1 MSLKRKNSDGGSGND
16 DPVVKKEKTE
26 ADNEGFDV
34 NLEIQTI
41 IKDTPSNSPET
52 SILAMLGKG
61 AVYNEATFKQKI
73 EQALARGGNVNM
85 ALIEASKHCQF
96 HLVQP
101 LVDLGADVNF
111 GDEIGMT
118 PLHIAAAN
126 LNAQGIQILLNLGA
140 NRRAKANTS
149 STSTPKMQTPVQIAR
164 DWKRLIKKN
173 FGMCKPDV
181 ELVVE
186 LLK

>member
-1 MSLKRKNSDGGSGND
+1 M
-16 DPVVKKEKTE
+16 
-26 ADNEGFDV
+26 
-34 NLEIQTI
+34 
-41 IKDTPSNSPET
+41 
-52 SILAMLGKG
+52 
-61 AVYNEATFKQKI
+61 
-73 EQALARGGNVNM
+73 
-85 ALIEASKHCQF
+85 
-96 HLVQP
+96 
-101 LVDLGADVNF
+101 NF

-126 LNAQGIQILLNLGA
+126 LNTQGIQILLNLGA

-149 STSTPKMQTPVQIAR
+149 SSSTPKMQTPVQIAR

-173 FGMCKPDV
+173 FGKSHIGLFIITPTAKLTNQYFCAIGMCKPDV